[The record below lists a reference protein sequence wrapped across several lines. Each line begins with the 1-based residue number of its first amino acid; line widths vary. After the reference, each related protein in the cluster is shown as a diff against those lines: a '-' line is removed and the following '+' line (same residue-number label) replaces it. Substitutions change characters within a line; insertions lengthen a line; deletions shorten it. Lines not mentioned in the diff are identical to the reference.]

1 MTNSFTGGDGLAD
14 QRISALE
21 PGDDTGQ
28 SWRRDSLCAQSDP
41 ELFFT
46 DAYGKGVTRVAKQIC
61 RRCPVAT
68 ECLEHALSAN
78 ERFGIWG
85 GHTALE
91 RSRILASRK
100 FATAS

>member
-1 MTNSFTGGDGLAD
+1 M
-14 QRISALE
+14 SALE